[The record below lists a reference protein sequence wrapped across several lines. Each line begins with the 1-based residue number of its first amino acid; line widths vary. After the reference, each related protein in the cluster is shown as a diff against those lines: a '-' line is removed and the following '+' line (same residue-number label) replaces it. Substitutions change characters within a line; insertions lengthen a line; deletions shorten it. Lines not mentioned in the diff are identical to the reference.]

1 MDPVSIIIM
10 LLGFAVLGALY
21 YMSRTA
27 KTGQVKQQ
35 DTKIHAIREED
46 GRLATS
52 VKDDTGSE
60 TVIQEANPKPIQ
72 ETQLILFIAAN
83 NEEGL
88 NGNKLINIM
97 EKIGLQFGD
106 MDVYHRITMTD
117 KGQVSVYSV
126 ANGVEPW
133 TLKPDEIREQN
144 TPGVSLILNL
154 PSKIDDVEA
163 INDFIEVAQIMA
175 RELKATLKN
184 QNQEEFTDADKQAM
198 LALVA

>member
-27 KTGQVKQQ
+27 KSGQVKKQ

-52 VKDDTGSE
+52 VRDDTGSKS
-60 TVIQEANPKPIQ
+60 VVSEASPKPIQ

-83 NEEGL
+83 NEDGL

-106 MDVYHRITMTD
+106 MGLYHRITMTD
-117 KGQVSVYSV
+117 RGQVSVYTV

-163 INDFIEVAQIMA
+163 INDFVEVAQIMA

-184 QNQEEFTDADKQAM
+184 QNQEEFSDTDKQAM
-198 LALVA
+198 LALVT